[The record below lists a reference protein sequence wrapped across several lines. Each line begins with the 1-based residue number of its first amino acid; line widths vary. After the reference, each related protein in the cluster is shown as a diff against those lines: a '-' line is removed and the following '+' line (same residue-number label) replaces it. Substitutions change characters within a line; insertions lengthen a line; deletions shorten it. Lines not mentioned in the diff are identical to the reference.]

1 MRADFDEVVAEGVS
15 AHLRME
21 PEERYGNI
29 ATLIYCST
37 DCCLSIVVCC

>member
-1 MRADFDEVVAEGVS
+1 MKWLLKVF
-15 AHLRME
+15 LFIWPME
-21 PEERYGNI
+21 PDERYGNI